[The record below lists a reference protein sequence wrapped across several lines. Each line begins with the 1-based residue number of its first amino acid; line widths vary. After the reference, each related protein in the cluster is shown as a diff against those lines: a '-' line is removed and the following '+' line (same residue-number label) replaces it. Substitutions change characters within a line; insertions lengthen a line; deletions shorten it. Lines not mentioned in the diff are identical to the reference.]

1 MHANK
6 STIFNIANIAAP
18 TAPADTA
25 ANEVSDTALFE
36 RLRDFARKCDVGKN
50 DNETVIAL
58 IHVCIAE
65 GLDTRRRMVGALT
78 RLGFKHSHVAIM
90 LEKGCRSKMWRLDS
104 GDRYSVI
111 D

>member
-1 MHANK
+1 MW
-6 STIFNIANIAAP
+6 
-18 TAPADTA
+18 
-25 ANEVSDTALFE
+25 ALTSKNRQLALTQMQQF
-36 RLRDFARKCDVGKN
+36 KN

>member
-1 MHANK
+1 MHIHHSATHDVSK
-6 STIFNIANIAAP
+6 IAVP
-18 TAPADTA
+18 TAPADVA
-25 ANEVSDTALFE
+25 EREDSDAALFE
-36 RLRDFARKCDVGKN
+36 LLRDFARKCGVGKN

-90 LEKGCRSKMWRLDS
+90 LANGCRSKMWRLDS